1 MFIMRTQKQNLAPLV
16 MITDEQFSKLKLKL
30 LAFGKIEL
38 IILSSSMEP
47 VIQIKDVVT
56 VKPFRKKIKNFDIV
70 AFYLYEQI
78 CVHIYL
84 EILFLNTKSV
94 FKTYSYRT
102 VDVDPAIQQASI
114 LGEVVSHRLN
124 LAQKISF
131 MFRIAFR

>member
-1 MFIMRTQKQNLAPLV
+1 